1 MTRTDINETQGPVN
15 IGGAAKASGVS
26 AKMIRYYESIGL
38 LPPSPRTEGN
48 YRMYDARAVHV
59 LRFIHR
65 SRSLGFSLEEIRT
78 LLSLWNDRERA
89 SADVKAV
96 TLRHVADLDARISE
110 LQSMRDTLMTLA
122 NACHGDDR
130 PDCPILES
138 VAGEG
143 GVPDRRQA
151 GLHPGAIRLA
161 HDEFPE
167 RPPGDGGTRVVRR
180 NAQRVEHH
188 RGVGHG
194 GVDAAEPVLA
204 VEPLGHEG
212 DGPADGAPAEGARK
226 QLLQRPQHLVDGAEA
241 RPPARAVGAANPVA
255 HMFRRRHEQLL
266 HADAAR
272 VARANETENTRQRI
286 HDMQQQEI

>member
-1 MTRTDINETQGPVN
+1 MTRTHLIDPGPVN
-15 IGGAAKASGVS
+15 IGEAAKASGVS

-48 YRMYDARAVHV
+48 YRMYDARALHV

-65 SRSLGFSLEEIRT
+65 SRSLGFALEEIRT

-130 PDCPILES
+130 PDCPILQS

-143 GVPDRRQA
+143 
-151 GLHPGAIRLA
+151 
-161 HDEFPE
+161 DES
-167 RPPGDGGTRVVRR
+167 GGT
-180 NAQRVEHH
+180 
-188 RGVGHG
+188 
-194 GVDAAEPVLA
+194 DACC
-204 VEPLGHEG
+204 H
-212 DGPADGAPAEGARK
+212 
-226 QLLQRPQHLVDGAEA
+226 
-241 RPPARAVGAANPVA
+241 
-255 HMFRRRHEQLL
+255 
-266 HADAAR
+266 
-272 VARANETENTRQRI
+272 
-286 HDMQQQEI
+286 

>member
-1 MTRTDINETQGPVN
+1 MTGTHLIDKGPVN
-15 IGGAAKASGVS
+15 IGEAAKASGVS

-48 YRMYDARAVHV
+48 YRMYDARALHV

-65 SRSLGFSLEEIRT
+65 SRSLGFALEEIRT

-130 PDCPILES
+130 PDCPILQS

-143 GVPDRRQA
+143 GE
-151 GLHPGAIRLA
+151 G
-161 HDEFPE
+161 
-167 RPPGDGGTRVVRR
+167 GD
-180 NAQRVEHH
+180 
-188 RGVGHG
+188 
-194 GVDAAEPVLA
+194 
-204 VEPLGHEG
+204 
-212 DGPADGAPAEGARK
+212 ADTCC
-226 QLLQRPQHLVDGAEA
+226 H
-241 RPPARAVGAANPVA
+241 
-255 HMFRRRHEQLL
+255 
-266 HADAAR
+266 
-272 VARANETENTRQRI
+272 
-286 HDMQQQEI
+286 

>member
-1 MTRTDINETQGPVN
+1 MTRTPLIDKGPVN
-15 IGGAAKASGVS
+15 IGEAAKASGVS

-48 YRMYDARAVHV
+48 YRMYDARALHV

-65 SRSLGFSLEEIRT
+65 SRSLGFALEEIRT

-130 PDCPILES
+130 PDCPILQS

-143 GVPDRRQA
+143 GE
-151 GLHPGAIRLA
+151 G
-161 HDEFPE
+161 
-167 RPPGDGGTRVVRR
+167 GD
-180 NAQRVEHH
+180 
-188 RGVGHG
+188 
-194 GVDAAEPVLA
+194 
-204 VEPLGHEG
+204 
-212 DGPADGAPAEGARK
+212 ADTCC
-226 QLLQRPQHLVDGAEA
+226 H
-241 RPPARAVGAANPVA
+241 
-255 HMFRRRHEQLL
+255 
-266 HADAAR
+266 
-272 VARANETENTRQRI
+272 
-286 HDMQQQEI
+286 

>member
-1 MTRTDINETQGPVN
+1 MTRTHLVDKGPVN
-15 IGGAAKASGVS
+15 IGEAAKASGVS

-48 YRMYDARAVHV
+48 YRMYDARALHV

-65 SRSLGFSLEEIRT
+65 SRSLGFALEEIRT

-130 PDCPILES
+130 PDCPILQS

-143 GVPDRRQA
+143 G
-151 GLHPGAIRLA
+151 
-161 HDEFPE
+161 PE
-167 RPPGDGGTRVVRR
+167 SDL
-180 NAQRVEHH
+180 
-188 RGVGHG
+188 
-194 GVDAAEPVLA
+194 DACC
-204 VEPLGHEG
+204 H
-212 DGPADGAPAEGARK
+212 
-226 QLLQRPQHLVDGAEA
+226 
-241 RPPARAVGAANPVA
+241 
-255 HMFRRRHEQLL
+255 
-266 HADAAR
+266 
-272 VARANETENTRQRI
+272 
-286 HDMQQQEI
+286 

>member
-1 MTRTDINETQGPVN
+1 MTRTDLIDKGPVN

-143 GVPDRRQA
+143 GEP
-151 GLHPGAIRLA
+151 H
-161 HDEFPE
+161 
-167 RPPGDGGTRVVRR
+167 
-180 NAQRVEHH
+180 NS
-188 RGVGHG
+188 
-194 GVDAAEPVLA
+194 DACC
-204 VEPLGHEG
+204 H
-212 DGPADGAPAEGARK
+212 
-226 QLLQRPQHLVDGAEA
+226 
-241 RPPARAVGAANPVA
+241 
-255 HMFRRRHEQLL
+255 
-266 HADAAR
+266 
-272 VARANETENTRQRI
+272 
-286 HDMQQQEI
+286 

>member
-1 MTRTDINETQGPVN
+1 MTRTDLIDKGPVN
-15 IGGAAKASGVS
+15 IGEAAKASGVS

-130 PDCPILES
+130 PDCPILQS
-138 VAGEG
+138 VAGE
-143 GVPDRRQA
+143 D
-151 GLHPGAIRLA
+151 
-161 HDEFPE
+161 
-167 RPPGDGGTRVVRR
+167 
-180 NAQRVEHH
+180 
-188 RGVGHG
+188 GHG
-194 GVDAAEPVLA
+194 GD
-204 VEPLGHEG
+204 
-212 DGPADGAPAEGARK
+212 
-226 QLLQRPQHLVDGAEA
+226 
-241 RPPARAVGAANPVA
+241 
-255 HMFRRRHEQLL
+255 
-266 HADAAR
+266 ADACC
-272 VARANETENTRQRI
+272 
-286 HDMQQQEI
+286 H

>member
-1 MTRTDINETQGPVN
+1 MTRTDLIDKGPVN

-122 NACHGDDR
+122 NACHGDNR
-130 PDCPILES
+130 PDCPILQS

-143 GVPDRRQA
+143 GE
-151 GLHPGAIRLA
+151 G
-161 HDEFPE
+161 
-167 RPPGDGGTRVVRR
+167 GDT
-180 NAQRVEHH
+180 
-188 RGVGHG
+188 
-194 GVDAAEPVLA
+194 DACC
-204 VEPLGHEG
+204 H
-212 DGPADGAPAEGARK
+212 
-226 QLLQRPQHLVDGAEA
+226 
-241 RPPARAVGAANPVA
+241 
-255 HMFRRRHEQLL
+255 
-266 HADAAR
+266 
-272 VARANETENTRQRI
+272 
-286 HDMQQQEI
+286 

>member
-1 MTRTDINETQGPVN
+1 MTRTDLIDKGPVN

-130 PDCPILES
+130 PDCPILQS

-143 GVPDRRQA
+143 GEAD
-151 GLHPGAIRLA
+151 
-161 HDEFPE
+161 D
-167 RPPGDGGTRVVRR
+167 T
-180 NAQRVEHH
+180 
-188 RGVGHG
+188 
-194 GVDAAEPVLA
+194 DACC
-204 VEPLGHEG
+204 H
-212 DGPADGAPAEGARK
+212 
-226 QLLQRPQHLVDGAEA
+226 
-241 RPPARAVGAANPVA
+241 
-255 HMFRRRHEQLL
+255 
-266 HADAAR
+266 
-272 VARANETENTRQRI
+272 
-286 HDMQQQEI
+286 

>member
-1 MTRTDINETQGPVN
+1 MTRTHLIDKGPVN
-15 IGGAAKASGVS
+15 IGEAAKASGVS

-48 YRMYDARAVHV
+48 YRMYDARALHV

-130 PDCPILES
+130 PDCPILQR
-138 VAGEG
+138 VAGEDGEG
-143 GVPDRRQA
+143 GPDSDRDVCC
-151 GLHPGAIRLA
+151 H
-161 HDEFPE
+161 
-167 RPPGDGGTRVVRR
+167 
-180 NAQRVEHH
+180 
-188 RGVGHG
+188 
-194 GVDAAEPVLA
+194 
-204 VEPLGHEG
+204 
-212 DGPADGAPAEGARK
+212 
-226 QLLQRPQHLVDGAEA
+226 
-241 RPPARAVGAANPVA
+241 
-255 HMFRRRHEQLL
+255 
-266 HADAAR
+266 
-272 VARANETENTRQRI
+272 
-286 HDMQQQEI
+286 

>member
-1 MTRTDINETQGPVN
+1 MTRTDLIDKGPVN
-15 IGGAAKASGVS
+15 IGEAAKASGVS

-122 NACHGDDR
+122 NACHGDNR
-130 PDCPILES
+130 PDCPILQS

-143 GVPDRRQA
+143 GE
-151 GLHPGAIRLA
+151 G
-161 HDEFPE
+161 
-167 RPPGDGGTRVVRR
+167 GDT
-180 NAQRVEHH
+180 
-188 RGVGHG
+188 
-194 GVDAAEPVLA
+194 DACC
-204 VEPLGHEG
+204 H
-212 DGPADGAPAEGARK
+212 
-226 QLLQRPQHLVDGAEA
+226 
-241 RPPARAVGAANPVA
+241 
-255 HMFRRRHEQLL
+255 
-266 HADAAR
+266 
-272 VARANETENTRQRI
+272 
-286 HDMQQQEI
+286 

>member
-1 MTRTDINETQGPVN
+1 MTRTDLSENHGPIN
-15 IGGAAKASGVS
+15 IGEAARASGVS

-65 SRSLGFSLEEIRT
+65 SRSLGFALEEIRT

-130 PDCPILES
+130 PDCPILQS

-143 GVPDRRQA
+143 
-151 GLHPGAIRLA
+151 
-161 HDEFPE
+161 DES
-167 RPPGDGGTRVVRR
+167 GGT
-180 NAQRVEHH
+180 
-188 RGVGHG
+188 
-194 GVDAAEPVLA
+194 DACC
-204 VEPLGHEG
+204 H
-212 DGPADGAPAEGARK
+212 
-226 QLLQRPQHLVDGAEA
+226 
-241 RPPARAVGAANPVA
+241 
-255 HMFRRRHEQLL
+255 
-266 HADAAR
+266 
-272 VARANETENTRQRI
+272 
-286 HDMQQQEI
+286 